1 MEKFEITVLGC
12 GAAIPPG
19 RHMTTSQL
27 LNIHDTQFLIDC
39 GEGTQTQIWK
49 MGLRITNLRH
59 ILISHGHGDHFFG
72 LVPLLSSMGLM
83 LGRTEE
89 VHLYIPERMEYLLK
103 AVLEAYCRPPF
114 PIVIHTHGNNGCVTL
129 YEDDEMSVET
139 IPLKHSTSCNGF
151 LFKEKPKGRVLNV
164 EECSQRG
171 ISVREFQRIKDGED
185 YVALDGT
192 VIPNSELTQESPF
205 VPRSYAFCSDT
216 AYCPDIVPLI
226 KGVDLLYH
234 ETTYLAADEQQA
246 VESDHSTTL
255 QAAAI
260 ARDANVGK
268 LLLGHYSLRYDDD
281 ERFEMEA
288 KTIFP
293 NSEAVNE
300 GMVINVEH
308 LTEEEK
314 AANLLVKTIMPDVS
328 VEVQS
333 KPQIEVLDGLHIDW
347 EKSELVASDADIE
360 EAYIPQGITSVKAL
374 AFKKCKNLRSVV
386 IPESVNFIG
395 KSAFQGCTSLSSVC
409 LRATVSELRD
419 TTFKDCTSLTE
430 IAIPEGVSY
439 IGKGCFR
446 GCRLLHAV
454 SLPSTLKTID
464 TAAFQ
469 DCESLE
475 VIAMPQGLE
484 TIKFNAFKGC
494 SFRNGI
500 MIPEGCFSFEGNIG

>member
-12 GAAIPPG
+12 GAAIPSG

-27 LNIHDTQFLIDC
+27 LTIHDTQFLIDC

-89 VHLYIPERMEYLLK
+89 VHLYIPERMESLLR
-103 AVLEAYCRPPF
+103 AVLDAYCRPPF
-114 PIVIHTHGNNGCVTL
+114 SIVIHTHGNNGSTIL

-151 LFKEKPKGRVLNV
+151 LFKEKPKGRVLNL
-164 EECSQRG
+164 EECSRRG
-171 ISVREFQRIKDGED
+171 VSVREFQHIKDGED
-185 YVALDGT
+185 YITPDGT
-192 VIPNSELTQESPF
+192 VIPNSELTHESPF
-205 VPRSYAFCSDT
+205 IPRSYAFCSDT
-216 AYCPDIVPLI
+216 AYCQAIVPLI

-255 QAAAI
+255 QAATI

-268 LLLGHYSLRYDDD
+268 LLIGHYSLRYDND

-293 NSEAVNE
+293 NSQATDE
-300 GMVINVEH
+300 GMTISVVH

-314 AANLLVKTIMPDVS
+314 AANLLKKISMPDASMVI
-328 VEVQS
+328 QS
-333 KPQIEVLDGLHIDW
+333 EPQMEVLDGLHIDW
-347 EKSELVASDADIE
+347 EKSELVATDEDIE
-360 EAYIPQGITSVKAL
+360 EAIIPQGVTSVKAV
-374 AFKKCKNLRSVV
+374 AFKNRKCLRSVV

-395 KSAFQGCTSLSSVC
+395 KSAFQGCTSLSSVS
-409 LRATVSELRD
+409 LLATVSELRD
-419 TTFKDCTSLTE
+419 TTFKDCTSLSE
-430 IAIPEGVSY
+430 IVIPEGVRY
-439 IGKGCFR
+439 IGKCCFR
-446 GCRLLHAV
+446 GCRMLRSI
-454 SLPSTLKTID
+454 SLPSSLRIID

-475 VIAMPQGLE
+475 MLGLPQGLE

-494 SFRNGI
+494 SFRDGI
-500 MIPEGCFSFEGNIG
+500 KIPEGCFSFEGNTV